1 MAWTL
6 TTEELTAAVAEARA
20 GAAERPTWRKLAMLA
35 RGLRWLDE
43 TAEASRVFQEAAT
56 DAIWRVE
63 EHYGTGDGRSRT
75 QTAGLFA
82 LAGDLETAREW
93 GGRPLEELL
102 QRREDIPIAVDTL
115 YVCGE
120 SEGALA
126 LARQHGVD
134 GPSVDLLVAERDGDV
149 ARCDAMIKRVTR
161 AIVAERLEP
170 TASSALYPLHQW
182 DWLEVGFVVRAQL
195 AGEPAPSHASMLERS
210 GCSDR
215 ARAGASRSRSRAAW
229 PASG

>member
-6 TTEELTAAVAEARA
+6 TNEELTAAVAEARA

-43 TAEASRVFQEAAT
+43 TAEASRVFHDAAT
-56 DAIWRVE
+56 DAVWRVE
-63 EHYGTGDGRSRT
+63 EHYGTGDGRSRARA
-75 QTAGLFA
+75 AGLFA
-82 LAGDLETAREW
+82 LARDREAAREG
-93 GGRPLEELL
+93 GGRALNELL
-102 QRREDIPIAVDTL
+102 QQPNDVPIAVDTL

-120 SEGALA
+120 PEQALA
-126 LARQHGVD
+126 LARQHGID
-134 GPSVDLLVAERDGDV
+134 SPSVDLLVAEREGDV

-182 DWLEVGFVVRAQL
+182 D
-195 AGEPAPSHASMLERS
+195 
-210 GCSDR
+210 
-215 ARAGASRSRSRAAW
+215 
-229 PASG
+229 

>member
-161 AIVAERLEP
+161 A
-170 TASSALYPLHQW
+170 
-182 DWLEVGFVVRAQL
+182 
-195 AGEPAPSHASMLERS
+195 
-210 GCSDR
+210 
-215 ARAGASRSRSRAAW
+215 
-229 PASG
+229 